1 MEKEQLIISDN
12 NNCLSVKCSGKVTI
26 RKTIYIAGTNTELNI
41 DCIADFSKIPQEYH
55 QIYYQAFVS
64 EYYKTNDMFYITN
77 NKKKESK
84 EKSNIDKIANIISNL
99 LRFK

>member
-1 MEKEQLIISDN
+1 MEKEQLIITNDN
-12 NNCLSVKCSGKVTI
+12 NYLSVKGTGKVTI
-26 RKTIYIAGTNTELNI
+26 RKTIYIAGTNTKLNI

-84 EKSNIDKIANIISNL
+84 EKSNIDKIVYFISNL
-99 LRFK
+99 FK

>member
-84 EKSNIDKIANIISNL
+84 EKSNIDKIVYFISNL
-99 LRFK
+99 FK